1 MASIDGD
8 DCSEELSFLDLNNCS
23 QETRSYLLGL
33 IEDETKKPAPVQPT
47 APVTTIEAKS
57 SVPQAQHH
65 YQQQVYATPPT
76 SQPYVY
82 INQVTANVNV
92 HHGAEQMKSMLH
104 HAGPPVASNH
114 SGFPPPPP
122 NPMTFSSPVV
132 SAAANPAGILTNG
145 TAAGAFLPPQ
155 SHGQYIYQHPIAA
168 MAAKPGPPQGQA
180 LYMPPHHVVYYPFPI
195 PVSQH
200 AAPTPQATPRP
211 PPPVIRNSPTFS
223 QPMATMV
230 TTANEAFYPPSTPSQ
245 PQQAV
250 KEVTVEPAPPPT
262 ENPITETAEVEKEV
276 PVHEVKE
283 DPLPDTQEEEKTQ
296 QQQAEPPS
304 DKVSSFFRQID
315 ARLIFL

>member
-8 DCSEELSFLDLNNCS
+8 DGSEELSFLDLNNCS

-33 IEDETKKPAPVQPT
+33 IEDESKKPTPAQPP

-104 HAGPPVASNH
+104 HPGPPVATNH

-168 MAAKPGPPQGQA
+168 MAAKPGPPQGQP

-211 PPPVIRNSPTFS
+211 PPPVIRNSPTNFS
-223 QPMATMV
+223 QPMAMV
-230 TTANEAFYPPSTPSQ
+230 TTANEAFYPSTPSQ
-245 PQQAV
+245 PQHIPNV
-250 KEVTVEPAPPPT
+250 KEEPVEPPAAVEKSIAETVEVEQNVP
-262 ENPITETAEVEKEV
+262 EVEA
-276 PVHEVKE
+276 KE
-283 DPLPDTQEEEKTQ
+283 DPSTATLEEE
-296 QQQAEPPS
+296 EPQPAPTATTEAPS
-304 DKVSSFFRQID
+304 EKV
-315 ARLIFL
+315 IFSVK